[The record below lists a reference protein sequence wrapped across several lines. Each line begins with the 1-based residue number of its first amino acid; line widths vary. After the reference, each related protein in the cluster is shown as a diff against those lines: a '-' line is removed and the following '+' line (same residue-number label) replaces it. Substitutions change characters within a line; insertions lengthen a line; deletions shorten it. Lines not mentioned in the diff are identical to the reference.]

1 MKKYLN
7 LEVLTYFVNHLI
19 DKFVAKED
27 GKGLSTNDYTTIEKN
42 KLATVEEGATNN
54 TISIVRWS

>member
-7 LEVLTYFVNHLI
+7 LEVLTYFLNHLI